1 MTTITLTVTVDLGG
15 DQAQDAAAKIADL
28 LPDRNGLLASGIAGI
43 VLRRLCATGMVAG
56 YPAGWRIEAAEV
68 R

>member
-1 MTTITLTVTVDLGG
+1 MTTITLTVTVEIGG

-28 LPDRNGLLASGIAGI
+28 LPDRNGLLASGMAGI
-43 VLRRLCATGMVAG
+43 VLRRLCTTGMVAG
-56 YPAGWRIEAAEV
+56 WPNGWRIEAAEV